1 MNLDRQKY
9 VFLLIYQTTMEKY
22 FIKHY
27 FCKLII
33 HEMTFIEILL
43 IGANMI
49 HEAIWGKD
57 EEKSCLG
64 VDF

>member
-1 MNLDRQKY
+1 
-9 VFLLIYQTTMEKY
+9 MEKY

-43 IGANMI
+43 IGIALSMDAFSVSI
-49 HEAIWGKD
+49 CKGLTTK
-57 EEKSCLG
+57 
-64 VDF
+64 

>member
-1 MNLDRQKY
+1 
-9 VFLLIYQTTMEKY
+9 MEKY

-49 HEAIWGKD
+49 REAIWGKD
-57 EEKSCLG
+57 EERSCLG